1 MKPIDPILLTQIFT
15 IVQWGE
21 VSFGIITV
29 RGKNHTDQGWK
40 KKLWSPDIL
49 AFAKQ
54 GIKAPDKNIAAKNGA
69 ILLRRKHEAAFTPI
83 PPEKIFLIKNEYL
96 MRVSQAGNLYLD
108 SEKTA
113 VDILAA
119 FREGRTPHGTVFG
132 FPLLRINKNYKGS
145 FVKVL
150 EFEGEDYK
158 VLSPDKTELGYRK
171 IRPVTTAK
179 PFASTPRPPVNKFVF

>member
-1 MKPIDPILLTQIFT
+1 MKPVNSILLTQIFT
-15 IVQWGE
+15 IVHWGE

-29 RGKNHTDQGWK
+29 KGKDHTDRGWK

-54 GIKAPDKNIAAKNGA
+54 GIKALDTNIAARNGA

-96 MRVSQAGNLYLD
+96 MRVSQAGNLYPD
-108 SEKTA
+108 SEKNA
-113 VDILAA
+113 GDILAA
-119 FREGRTPHGTVFG
+119 YREGLTPPGEVFG
-132 FPLLRINKNYKGS
+132 FPFLRISKNYRGS
-145 FVKVL
+145 LVKVL

-158 VLSPDKTELGYRK
+158 VFAPDRTELRHGK
-171 IRPVTTAK
+171 IRPVMAT
-179 PFASTPRPPVNKFVF
+179 RPPVNKFVF